1 MPLEFTLSFSALL
14 SVPEA
19 GTDCGV
25 ALPSG
30 FQIGLVR
37 GSLVTKKKKKDLCY
51 GLNVCTPKIH
61 SYFEALV
68 PNVIVTGSGEFGR
81 QLGLERSRGW
91 GPHDEI
97 YALITRGRDRRSLS
111 LSVFL
116 SVSLSPPPSPSPS
129 PSPSHSLM

>member
-30 FQIGLVR
+30 FLIGLVR
-37 GSLVTKKKKKDLCY
+37 GSLVKKKKKDLCY
-51 GLNVCTPKIH
+51 GLNVCTPKFH

-68 PNVIVTGSGEFGR
+68 PNVIVTGGEEFGR

-97 YALITRGRDRRSLS
+97 YTLIIRGRDRRSLS

-116 SVSLSPPPSPSPS
+116 SICLSLSPPPSPSL
-129 PSPSHSLM
+129 SLM